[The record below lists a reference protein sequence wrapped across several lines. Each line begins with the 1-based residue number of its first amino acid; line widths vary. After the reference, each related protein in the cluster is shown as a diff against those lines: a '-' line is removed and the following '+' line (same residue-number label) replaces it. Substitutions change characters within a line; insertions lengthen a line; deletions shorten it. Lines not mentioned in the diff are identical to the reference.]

1 MKSTKQ
7 GLRAVLAA
15 LMAAH
20 LGLAAAQGVPQE
32 QWNANE
38 RTMVEMTRA
47 QYKAQGMELSQE
59 QAEMTVKAMRDQ
71 IARMM
76 GAAAGVQMAAS
87 QMQMQRS
94 APMMQM
100 QAPTSAAAPAAAT
113 ASTTEAQLAQAI
125 RAWPPKPTPF
135 AVNQRRDGF
144 DINGSAVLD
153 PDGRIFSYAVN
164 PVSGAG
170 TYALQ
175 GRNGVVIK
183 AFSPAPP
190 HQSLTIATAV
200 QESKGWVVTTATG
213 QSVFG
218 ETMSVLS
225 DGFLVGRGSSAFR
238 YRTGGG
244 LQSVSVP
251 AGYFLTPMQRGDV
264 GATGFVLLE
273 KESEVKS
280 GQGNQLTDMMSALQA
295 VGSALGATRKED
307 YALLNMQNG
316 QLIPLNIP
324 LEGKTIAIHS
334 ECRRV
339 NWAVSKCKQ
348 MQSFESLFD
357 TMGMKNNSHYFWKVQ
372 WLPTAQGPIALTQEE
387 GVSNIY
393 ATNLQTGQ
401 KVRLFNRALGIG
413 DWDVNPGS
421 DGRIGVRARLVF
433 DWHDIPDVVAFMQS
447 PQAAESAAAEA
458 AAPPASTGLSTQ

>member
-1 MKSTKQ
+1 
-7 GLRAVLAA
+7 
-15 LMAAH
+15 
-20 LGLAAAQGVPQE
+20 
-32 QWNANE
+32 
-38 RTMVEMTRA
+38 MVEMTRA

-94 APMMQM
+94 APMMP
-100 QAPTSAAAPAAAT
+100 APQLAAAPAVAQAGT
-113 ASTTEAQLAQAI
+113 SEAQLAQAI
-125 RAWPPKPTPF
+125 QAWPPKPTPF

-153 PDGRIFSYAVN
+153 PEGRIFSYAIN

-175 GRNGVVIK
+175 GRSGVTIK

-200 QESKGWVVTTATG
+200 QENKGWVVTTVTG

-225 DGFLVGRGSSAFR
+225 DGFMVGRGASAFR
-238 YRTGGG
+238 YRTGAG
-244 LQSVSVP
+244 LRSVAVP

-264 GATGFVLLE
+264 GATGFVLVE
-273 KESEVKS
+273 KESEAKP
-280 GQGNQLTDMMSALQA
+280 GQGNPMNEMMSALQA

-307 YALLNMQNG
+307 YALLDMQSG

-339 NWAVSKCKQ
+339 NWAISKCKQ

-393 ATNLQTGQ
+393 ATHLKTGQ

-413 DWDVNPGS
+413 DWEVTQGS
-421 DGRIGVRARLVF
+421 DGRVGVRARLAF
-433 DWHDIPDVVAFMQS
+433 EWQEIPDVVAYMQS
-447 PQAAESAAAEA
+447 APATESAAAEVA
-458 AAPPASTGLSTQ
+458 AQPASSGLATP